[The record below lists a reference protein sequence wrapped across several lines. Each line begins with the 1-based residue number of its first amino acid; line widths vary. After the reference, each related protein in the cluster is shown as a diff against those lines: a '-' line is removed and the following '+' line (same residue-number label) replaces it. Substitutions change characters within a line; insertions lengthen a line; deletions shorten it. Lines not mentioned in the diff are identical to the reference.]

1 MEIPV
6 SRDSYSSVILRRQTD
21 GSWRIVVDNS
31 WGPAV
36 FRMKDVFLLSTR
48 RPTANRGACQ
58 EKTLRGGGRM
68 GHPFLLLQDMECGL
82 GQCRAQAAGR
92 LSLIG
97 A

>member
-1 MEIPV
+1 MTA
-6 SRDSYSSVILRRQTD
+6 QTPLETVEL
-21 GSWRIVVDNS
+21 IE
-31 WGPAV
+31 A
-36 FRMKDVFLLSTR
+36 
-48 RPTANRGACQ
+48 ACQ

-82 GQCRAQAAGR
+82 GQCKAQAAGR